1 LSNNGMINDMKPL
14 KIEISHRTIIF
25 TAVFIFALWLVSEI
39 KDILFLL
46 FIALMMM
53 AALEPLVKKLES
65 LKLPRWLAIVFI
77 YIFLI
82 SFFGIAFAG
91 IIPPLVDQTSVLINS
106 LPALIKEIDLIG
118 IDQTIVNG
126 FVSQL
131 GNAPAGVIGF
141 FISLFSNLATVLVV
155 AILNFYLL
163 MERKN
168 LNQYLAKLLEKEGER
183 QVIEILEKIEIRLGS
198 WIRAEI
204 TLMTFVGIISYF
216 GFRLL
221 GLEFALPLAI
231 IAGILE
237 IIPNFGP
244 IAATIPA
251 VLAGLAMSGW
261 HALAALSWCFIV
273 QQLENN
279 FIVPRVMKKV
289 VGLNPLVTIL
299 SLSVGLRLAGI
310 AGATLAIPVVLALE
324 VVFAE
329 FARQKSLLK

>member
-1 LSNNGMINDMKPL
+1 MIKKMKPL

-25 TAVFIFALWLVSEI
+25 TAVFIFALWLVSQI

-82 SFFGIAFAG
+82 SFFGIAVAG

-106 LPALIKEIDLIG
+106 LPSLIKEIDLIG

-131 GNAPAGVIGF
+131 GNAPAGIIGF
-141 FISLFSNLATVLVV
+141 FINLFSNLATVLVV

-168 LNQYLAKLLEKEGER
+168 LNQYLAKLLGKEAER

-279 FIVPRVMKKV
+279 FIVPRVMRKV

-299 SLSVGLRLAGI
+299 SLSVGLRLAGV

-329 FARQKSLLK
+329 VAHQKSLLK

>member
-1 LSNNGMINDMKPL
+1 MKPL

>member
-1 LSNNGMINDMKPL
+1 MINDMKPL

>member
-1 LSNNGMINDMKPL
+1 MKPL

-25 TAVFIFALWLVSEI
+25 TAVFIFALWLVSQI

-82 SFFGIAFAG
+82 SFFGIAVAG

-106 LPALIKEIDLIG
+106 LPSLIKEIDLIG

-131 GNAPAGVIGF
+131 GNAPAGIIGF
-141 FISLFSNLATVLVV
+141 FINLFSNLATVLVV

-168 LNQYLAKLLEKEGER
+168 LNQYLAKLLGKEAER

-279 FIVPRVMKKV
+279 FIVPRVMRKV

-299 SLSVGLRLAGI
+299 SLSVGLRLAGV

-329 FARQKSLLK
+329 VAHQKSLLK

>member
-1 LSNNGMINDMKPL
+1 MSNNGMINDMKPL